1 MEKVMFEQ
9 LDETLFMDQLDNGL
23 QVYILPKKGFQ
34 KTYATF
40 TTRYGSI
47 DREFRVNGQLV
58 KVPDGIA
65 HFLEHKMFEEEEG
78 DIFNT
83 FAIQGAQ
90 TNAFTSFDRTTYL
103 FSSTENIEKNLETLL
118 NFVQHPYFTDEN
130 VEKEKGIIAQEIRM
144 YDDNPDWRL
153 YYGLLRALYQQ
164 HPIRIDIAGTVESIY
179 QITKEQLYTCYETF
193 YHPSNM
199 VLFIVGG
206 VEPNTIINLIKKNQ
220 SSKQF
225 KPSPTIERIYPK
237 EPETIYQSLNEIHL
251 SVAMPKVLMGF
262 KHDDLG
268 LKGKEFIKAELKMQ
282 LLLELLFG
290 KGTDVYSK
298 LMNQG
303 LIDEDFGFEFQI
315 EQNYAFS
322 LIGGNSKDPTKLV
335 DQIKDVI
342 SNTKELDEQF
352 FQRSKKKKIGDFLRK
367 LNVSEFIANQFTRYL
382 FNDANL
388 FDILPVLEGF
398 TVDDVN
404 RTLQQLKEKN
414 MAVTVV
420 LP

>member
-1 MEKVMFEQ
+1 MFEQ